1 MLVTDPRQLE
11 LIGYLL
17 EMNGKPVGDCSDV
30 QSLITDADSGIYS
43 APVNISG
50 RNYGYSQVFCDMDT
64 ANGGWTVSAFNFGFR
79 FCLVSEKW
87 LLVPIISIDFTCSV

>member
-1 MLVTDPRQLE
+1 MLA

-30 QSLITDADSGIYS
+30 QSLITDAHSGIYS

-50 RNYGYSQVFCDMDT
+50 RYYGYSQVFCDMDT
-64 ANGGWTVSAFNFGFR
+64 ANGGWTVSALNFGFR
-79 FCLVSEKW
+79 SWLVSANCFFFS
-87 LLVPIISIDFTCSV
+87 PIISIDFTCSE